1 MPETLLVISDPTA
14 YYLKHLDRLPDETH
28 VIVSNDLH
36 RLREVAV
43 EADVLLNAEFRDP
56 ALLLAT
62 FPLATRVQWVHSVSA
77 GVEHIL
83 SPEIVGSPVP
93 LTNGRGVFKRPLGEW
108 AVAAMLHFAYD
119 LRRMQRSQERG
130 EWDVFDTEELYGK
143 TLGIVGYGE
152 IGRATAERARPFGM
166 KILALRRR
174 PELSAADPLI
184 DRTYPPDELRAMIAE
199 CDFVVAAAPITA
211 ETRGLIGAKEI
222 AAMKPTAVIINIGRG
237 PVIDEQPLIDALVSK
252 RIRGAGLDV
261 FEIEPLPAGH
271 PFYKLE
277 NVLMSAHTADHTAGW
292 RDNAIQCFLDNF
304 ERFRKGE
311 PLQNLVDKNAG
322 Y

>member
-14 YYLKHLDRLPDETH
+14 YYLKQLDRLPDETH
-28 VIVSNDLH
+28 VIVSNDPG
-36 RLREVAV
+36 RLREAAA

-62 FPLATRVQWVHSVSA
+62 FPHARKAKWVHSVSA

-83 SPEIVGSPVP
+83 SPEIVASPVP

-119 LRRMQRSQERG
+119 LRRMQRSQQRG
-130 EWDVFDTEELYGK
+130 EWDVFDTDELYGK

-184 DRTYPPDELRAMIAE
+184 DRTYPPAELQAMIAE
-199 CDFVVAAAPITA
+199 CDYVVAAAPITA

-237 PVIDEQPLIDALVSK
+237 PVIDEKPLIDALVSK

-261 FEIEPLPAGH
+261 FEVEPLPTGH
-271 PFYKLE
+271 AFYKLE
-277 NVLMSAHTADHTAGW
+277 NVLMSAHTADHTNGW

-311 PLQNLVDKNAG
+311 PLQNVVDKHAG

>member
-1 MPETLLVISDPTA
+1 MPATLLVISDPTA
-14 YYLKHLDRLPDETH
+14 YYLKLLDRLPPETN
-28 VIVSNDLH
+28 VIVSNDPA

-62 FPLATRVQWVHSVSA
+62 FPHARKLKWVHSVSA

-83 SPEIVGSPVP
+83 SPEIVASPVP

-130 EWDVFDTEELYGK
+130 QWDVFDTDELYGK

-152 IGRATAERARPFGM
+152 IGRATAERAKPFGM
-166 KILALRRR
+166 RILALRRR
-174 PELSAADPLI
+174 PELSSSDPLV
-184 DRTYPPDELRAMIAE
+184 DRSYPPAELRAMLAE
-199 CDFVVAAAPITA
+199 CDYVVAAAPITP
-211 ETRGLIGAKEI
+211 ETRGLIGAGEI
-222 AAMKPTAVIINIGRG
+222 AAMKPTSVIINIGRG
-237 PVIDEQPLIDALVSK
+237 PVIDEKPLVDALVAK

-261 FEIEPLPAGH
+261 FEVEPLPDGH
-271 PFYKLE
+271 AFYKLD
-277 NVLMSAHTADHTAGW
+277 NVLMSAHTADHTTGW
-292 RDNAIQCFLDNF
+292 RENAIQCFLDNF

-311 PLQNLVDKNAG
+311 RLQNMVDKNAG